1 MSEIFE
7 FPWERDA
14 MRGEEMPE
22 DLSLPDQLAYTALRH
37 VYHAYYSKI
46 ITREVAAAEKGRIKC
61 QYDRAVRQME
71 FDRKL
76 CTHHARVIKATEG
89 AKCSFRK
96 NPSIEAGMRL
106 CQVMDGIQLPA
117 LDEL

>member
-1 MSEIFE
+1 M
-7 FPWERDA
+7 PC
-14 MRGEEMPE
+14 EEKRCRRISP
-22 DLSLPDQLAYTALRH
+22 SLISWPIRPCGML
-37 VYHAYYSKI
+37 YHAYYSKI

-76 CTHHARVIKATEG
+76 CTHHVRVIKATEG